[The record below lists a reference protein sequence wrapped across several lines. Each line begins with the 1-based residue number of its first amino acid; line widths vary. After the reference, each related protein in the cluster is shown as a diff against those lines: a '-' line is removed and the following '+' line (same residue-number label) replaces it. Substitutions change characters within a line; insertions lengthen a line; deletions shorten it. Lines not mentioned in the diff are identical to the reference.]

1 MSEEKRRILRLLQR
15 LYAAIKSTN
24 KNVSSIK
31 EDNMVLLWENSAP
44 GSAFAAQ
51 TIKMDLSDYNWVKI
65 ETKTHTGTSQEIGTN
80 DFKCPGVG
88 NTFVQTIRTNT
99 GGSGWWH
106 ASREVTISK
115 TGVTFG
121 TGGFRY
127 SVANNQSAG
136 DGYAIPLRI
145 WGIKK
150 SYSVSLVKDV
160 LPPENGGTGVTSLE
174 ELKSKLGVISG
185 GGSGGSGGPLTLS
198 DSRLLQTYLG
208 LKNVELY
215 SSDTE
220 WKTADG
226 AKTIPGISN
235 YEKIMVYLWDGY
247 DGIELQRI
255 DNAKFKGTGFATN
268 VSSGSHTSIAL
279 ILYTDGDTVTIGANS
294 LENHTQSSSHT
305 KLNDAWVKRIV
316 GLEPTAAYTK
326 QKLGITDTTI
336 ENGKVKF
343 SPVTVENKVLLWENP
358 KPTEAFAGQ
367 TIPLNLSDYDSI
379 LVYWNINKSGDAT
392 DGAAK
397 QATLLK
403 VGTGTYM
410 NASYGAWSS
419 TQYMGFCT
427 RNIWANTSGVGFAG
441 GYWHGATNSG
451 GASDN
456 YAIPLEIYGIKDN
469 PTVNI
474 PSVDISSVGLGGDIT
489 LTDSR
494 QMQKYLALK
503 NKKLWSGDV
512 WNSGTKTIPG
522 ISNYQILQ
530 CNFDLGTSSCT
541 LIRRGSNR
549 FVGGMN
555 VPFPTW
561 VGDAA
566 IELAIEGDNATI
578 TWEWISNDANTSNG
592 AINKTYGL
600 KEIIGLEPTEEY
612 VKSQLELNDTAIEN
626 GTVKFKPVE
635 VDNRVLLWEN
645 PNPRAQF
652 TPQTVLLENM
662 NDYDSIVIQHN
673 HSDVSTRAG
682 ISFLDLATDTTTIM
696 TQTDSSADATTY
708 LVSRIVKVVDGGLAF
723 EGGYYKV
730 SNSTSVGTNLNKYCV
745 PNRIFGVKN
754 KLTVEIPEVDL
765 NGMGPTVDPNKVVT
779 LHDYV
784 VDEYSAGD
792 WNVIKY
798 ASGKADLYY
807 RKDNMSF
814 TKATSYGYSY
824 MTDILE
830 LQLPLNLT
838 QIDYANG
845 SVGGSWT
852 YAVDVTNM
860 ATNAIKYRFVSY
872 AHDWT
877 TQSNVAI
884 MFHIHGLWKTL
895 DTAPKEVAAV
905 KENTAR
911 LSIDMDGYEKRT
923 LLWTNSSVT
932 TNFNPQTLTFDGVYD
947 ELEVLFNYDVTYPD
961 RTGNQRVIVD
971 DNDETI
977 LNATWGGNVT
987 RRVVAKSANGKT
999 TLEMKQGI
1007 RYISSVGDSNAV
1019 CIPYK
1024 VYGIQN
1030 GSKLEGK
1037 VTGDNLTLDIGA
1049 NAPADL
1055 NPDTLIPSGAD
1066 LDDYLEPGS
1075 YLSPDTNTSKTLT
1088 NCPFLTGGFILHV
1101 FKVGSVS
1108 TKQILIGNSSA
1119 PRVFIRY
1126 SGYKGSNK
1134 YAWKPVGATVTKVWE
1149 NASPTSTFSPQSIT
1163 IEDMANADVVRIV
1176 TKRNSS
1182 ATDNAIEMVDIP
1194 LNYFSNAMIAGQSKY
1209 ITGSGGKIYAYY
1221 RYFNIAADRKSINV
1235 SDAWDTSPSIDSANN
1250 AHVVPVAIY
1259 LIKGVL

>member
-136 DGYAIPLRI
+136 DNYAIPLRI

-160 LPPENGGTGVTSLE
+160 LPAENGGTGVTSLE

-220 WKTADG
+220 WKPADG

-255 DNAKFKGTGFATN
+255 DNAKFQGTGFATN

-279 ILYTDGDTVTIGANS
+279 ILHTDGDTVTIGANS

-367 TIPLNLSDYDSI
+367 TISLNLSDYDSI

-530 CNFDLGTSSCT
+530 CNFDLGISSCT

-708 LVSRIVKVVDGGLAF
+708 LVSRIVNVVDGGLAF

-730 SNSTSVGTNLNKYCV
+730 SNSTSAGTNLNKYCV

-784 VDEYSAGD
+784 VDEGTSGIWTYRK
-792 WNVIKY
+792 WNSGIAECWAERKQEVAAKSVVNCDAFNFPLVFTEVPTVNVGCT
-798 ASGKADLYY
+798 ASGADLY
-807 RKDNMSF
+807 RTHNLNGH
-814 TKATSYGYSY
+814 TTTTS
-824 MTDILE
+824 MRI
-830 LQLPLNLT
+830 
-838 QIDYANG
+838 
-845 SVGGSWT
+845 T
-852 YAVDVTNM
+852 YINNYTSAGPV
-860 ATNAIKYRFVSY
+860 NASIYVK
-872 AHDWT
+872 
-877 TQSNVAI
+877 
-884 MFHIHGLWKTL
+884 GLWKTL

-961 RTGNQRVIVD
+961 RMGNQRVIVD

-977 LNATWGGNVT
+977 LNATWGGNAT

-999 TLEMKQGI
+999 TLEMKQGV
-1007 RYISSVGDSNAV
+1007 RYISSAGDSNAV

-1075 YLSPDTNTSKTLT
+1075 YLSPDTNISKTLI

-1163 IEDMANADVVRIV
+1163 IEDMANADIVRIV

-1194 LNYFSNAMIAGQSKY
+1194 LNHFSNAMIAGQSKY

>member
-1 MSEEKRRILRLLQR
+1 MSEEKKRILTLLQR

-51 TIKMDLSDYNWVKI
+51 TIEMDLSDYNWVKI
-65 ETKTHTGTSQEIGTN
+65 ETKTHTNTSQEIGTN

-160 LPPENGGTGVTSLE
+160 LPAENGGTGVTSLE

-220 WKTADG
+220 WTSG
-226 AKTIPGISN
+226 SKTIPGLSN
-235 YEKIMVYLWDGY
+235 YESILIYPWTNGF
-247 DGIELQRI
+247 DGIRLDRVEY
-255 DNAKFKGTGFATN
+255 AGTVVYKGDKLFHKISGNDDEHTTVGFNLT
-268 VSSGSHTSIAL
+268 VTS
-279 ILYTDGDTVTIGANS
+279 GDTVQVTYKRGIHHTAGA
-294 LENHTQSSSHT
+294 SHGVAW
-305 KLNDAWVKRIV
+305 DAGIKRIV
-316 GLEPTAAYTK
+316 GLEPTAEYAK

-367 TIPLNLSDYDSI
+367 TVSVSNIEKYDMYSVIFKSI
-379 LVYWNINKSGDAT
+379 STESQTNEDMFRGLDGGGYIRYITNNGTGRRWLTKIDGGVRFSDAT
-392 DGAAK
+392 FSAYS
-397 QATLLK
+397 AT
-403 VGTGTYM
+403 T
-410 NASYGAWSS
+410 AS
-419 TQYMGFCT
+419 T
-427 RNIWANTSGVGFAG
+427 NN
-441 GYWHGATNSG
+441 GYAVPI
-451 GASDN
+451 A
-456 YAIPLEIYGIKDN
+456 IYGIKNN
-469 PTVNI
+469 PTVDI

-530 CNFDLGTSSCT
+530 CNFDLGGSSCT
-541 LIRRGSNR
+541 LIRRGANK

-555 VPFPTW
+555 VGYPTW
-561 VGDAA
+561 MADVSM
-566 IELAIEGDNATI
+566 ELAIEGDNATI
-578 TWEWISNDANTSNG
+578 TWEWLSQKTNSANDAINT
-592 AINKTYGL
+592 IYGP

-645 PNPRAQF
+645 PNPRTEFA
-652 TPQTVLLENM
+652 PQTVLLENM

-696 TQTDSSADATTY
+696 TQTDSSADVTTY

-730 SNSTSVGTNLNKYCV
+730 SNSTSAGTNLNKYCV

-784 VDEYSAGD
+784 VDEYNVGD

-814 TKATSYGYSY
+814 TKTVSYGYSY
-824 MTDILE
+824 MTDIFE

-877 TQSNVAI
+877 TQSDISI
-884 MFHIHGLWKTL
+884 MFHIHGLWKAL
-895 DTAPKEVAAV
+895 DTTPKEVAAV

-947 ELEVLFNYDVTYPD
+947 ELEVFFNYDVTYPD
-961 RTGNQRVIVD
+961 RTGNQRVIVG

-977 LNATWGGNVT
+977 LNATWGGNSA
-987 RRVVAKSANGKT
+987 RRVIAKIVNGKT
-999 TLEMKQGI
+999 TLEIQKGV
-1007 RYISSVGDSNAV
+1007 RYISTEGESNAV

-1049 NAPADL
+1049 NTPADL

-1066 LDDYLEPGS
+1066 LNSYTEPGS
-1075 YLSPDTNTSKTLT
+1075 YRCARDAIAASLT
-1088 NCPFLTGGFILHV
+1088 NSPYTYAFNLDVMSVGLTTV
-1101 FKVGSVS
+1101 
-1108 TKQILIGNSSA
+1108 KQILWTASA
-1119 PRVFIRY
+1119 SKGLFTRVRIKNVWYDWQQMGTTVIR
-1126 SGYKGSNK
+1126 
-1134 YAWKPVGATVTKVWE
+1134 KVWE
-1149 NASPTSTFSPQSIT
+1149 NASPASDFAKQTITVDASPNDLIT
-1163 IEDMANADVVRIV
+1163 IIHEGGSSSTRATSGKGCHLYYDEYTTGWVHNHRTVTIGDNGAMTFEHGWTHKGYSEADAQANN
-1176 TKRNSS
+1176 KC
-1182 ATDNAIEMVDIP
+1182 IP
-1194 LNYFSNAMIAGQSKY
+1194 L
-1209 ITGSGGKIYAYY
+1209 
-1221 RYFNIAADRKSINV
+1221 
-1235 SDAWDTSPSIDSANN
+1235 
-1250 AHVVPVAIY
+1250 AIY
-1259 LIKGVL
+1259 VTKGVL

>member
-1 MSEEKRRILRLLQR
+1 MSEEKKRILTLLQR

-24 KNVSSIK
+24 KNVSSMK

-51 TIKMDLSDYNWVKI
+51 TIEMDLSDYNWVKI

-198 DSRLLQTYLG
+198 DSRLLQTYLD

-220 WKTADG
+220 WTSG
-226 AKTIPGISN
+226 SKTIPGLSN
-235 YEKIMVYLWDGY
+235 YESILVYPWTNGF
-247 DGIELQRI
+247 DGIKLDRVEY
-255 DNAKFKGTGFATN
+255 AGTVVYKGDKLFHKISGNDDEHTTVGFNLT
-268 VSSGSHTSIAL
+268 VTS
-279 ILYTDGDTVTIGANS
+279 GDTVQITYKRGMH
-294 LENHTQSSSHT
+294 HTASASHGT
-305 KLNDAWVKRIV
+305 AWDAGIKRIV
-316 GLEPTAAYTK
+316 GLEPTAAYAK

-358 KPTEAFAGQ
+358 KPSEAMAADTTVSVPGI
-367 TIPLNLSDYDSI
+367 TSYDSYSI
-379 LVYWNINKSGDAT
+379 VFK
-392 DGAAK
+392 
-397 QATLLK
+397 TLYTEEHQTNEDMFRTSDQGGYLRAI
-403 VGTGTYM
+403 T
-410 NASYGAWSS
+410 SS
-419 TQYMGFCT
+419 ARCRRYF
-427 RNIWANTSGVGFAG
+427 NFSGVDAIKFSVCS
-441 GYWHGATNSG
+441 YNDTTNN
-451 GASDN
+451 N
-456 YAIPLEIYGIKDN
+456 YILPIAIYGIKDN

-530 CNFDLGTSSCT
+530 CNFDLGNSSCA
-541 LIRRGSNR
+541 LIRRGANK

-555 VPFPTW
+555 VGYPTW
-561 VGDAA
+561 MADAS
-566 IELAIEGDNATI
+566 IELVIEGDNATI
-578 TWEWISNDANTSNG
+578 TWEWLSQKTNSANDAINT
-592 AINKTYGL
+592 IYGP

-708 LVSRIVKVVDGGLAF
+708 LVSRIVNVVDGGLAF

-730 SNSTSVGTNLNKYCV
+730 SNSTSAGTNLNKYCV

-765 NGMGPTVDPNKVVT
+765 NGMGPTVDPNKVIT

-784 VDEYSAGD
+784 VDEGTSGIWTYRK
-792 WNVIKY
+792 WNSGIAECWAERKQEVAAKSVVNCDAFNFPLVFTEVPTVNVGCT
-798 ASGKADLYY
+798 ASGADLY
-807 RKDNMSF
+807 RTHNLNGH
-814 TKATSYGYSY
+814 TTTTS
-824 MTDILE
+824 MRI
-830 LQLPLNLT
+830 
-838 QIDYANG
+838 
-845 SVGGSWT
+845 T
-852 YAVDVTNM
+852 YINNYTSAGPV
-860 ATNAIKYRFVSY
+860 
-872 AHDWT
+872 
-877 TQSNVAI
+877 VASI
-884 MFHIHGLWKTL
+884 YVKGLWKTL

-932 TNFNPQTLTFDGVYD
+932 TAFAPQTLTFDGVYD

-987 RRVVAKSANGKT
+987 RRVIAKIANGKT
-999 TLEMKQGI
+999 TLQIQKGV
-1007 RYISSVGDSNAV
+1007 RYISTAGDSNSV

-1030 GSKLEGK
+1030 SSKLEGK

-1066 LDDYLEPGS
+1066 LNTYVEPGS
-1075 YLSPDTNTSKTLT
+1075 YLSQKKAISASLS
-1088 NCPFLTGGFILHV
+1088 NCPWTSTGFVLQV
-1101 FKVGSVS
+1101 METASKEY
-1108 TKQILIGNSSA
+1108 KQILICNGNNNRMYTRWFN
-1119 PRVFIRY
+1119 PYTPKF
-1126 SGYKGSNK
+1126 GD
-1134 YAWKPVGATVTKVWE
+1134 WKPASTTVTKVWE
-1149 NASPTSTFSPQSIT
+1149 NASPTSSFAKQSIT
-1163 IEDMANADVVRIV
+1163 IDASPNDLITIIHEGGSSSTRATSGKGCHLYYDEYTTGWVHNHRTVTIGDNGAITFQYGWTHKGYSEADAQAND
-1176 TKRNSS
+1176 KC
-1182 ATDNAIEMVDIP
+1182 IP
-1194 LNYFSNAMIAGQSKY
+1194 L
-1209 ITGSGGKIYAYY
+1209 
-1221 RYFNIAADRKSINV
+1221 
-1235 SDAWDTSPSIDSANN
+1235 
-1250 AHVVPVAIY
+1250 AIY
-1259 LIKGVL
+1259 VTKGVL